1 MTRRVYDSANASP
14 QEVEGVLGVLS
25 DHDIA
30 HYQTPSGIF
39 GLAPGAIWV
48 SNDADYERA
57 RKLIQAHDQVRAQRV
72 RAEYARRAAVSGHGP
87 LRATLVNLRR
97 FAAERPVQALLYAA
111 VLVLLITFH
120 VFFFRALA

>member
-14 QEVEGVLGVLS
+14 EEVEDVLGVLS

-57 RKLIQAHDQVRAQRV
+57 RKLIEVYDQARAQRV
-72 RAEYARRAAVSGHGP
+72 RAEYTRRAAMSGHTS
-87 LRATLVNLRR
+87 LRATLVNLRQL
-97 FAAERPVQALLYAA
+97 ATERPLQALWYAV
-111 VLVLLITFH
+111 VLVLLVAFY
-120 VFFFRALA
+120 VLFFRALH